1 MPIVRTFAPF
11 IAGVGKMTY
20 MKFFSY
26 NVIGGLLW
34 VTLFIFGGYFFGNI
48 PVVKRNFSLVI
59 LVIIILSIMPAV
71 IEVIREKRR
80 KPLISPR
87 FCGGGLSAEGGLL
100 KL

>member
-1 MPIVRTFAPF
+1 VTGVQTCALPISFAPF

-34 VTLFIFGGYFFGNI
+34 VSLFIFGGYFFGNI
-48 PVVKRNFSLVI
+48 PIVKRNFSLVI

-80 KPLISPR
+80 
-87 FCGGGLSAEGGLL
+87 L
-100 KL
+100 KRQSQSL